1 MENLDKELELIKK
14 YNSYLYDDVINNINY
29 LIQNG
34 NYPLFLKCYQ
44 IFKENNKETIR
55 WEKSFE
61 LILNGFVNGEYVEL
75 LSNLNRIS

>member
-34 NYPLFLKCYQ
+34 NYSFLK
-44 IFKENNKETIR
+44 
-55 WEKSFE
+55 
-61 LILNGFVNGEYVEL
+61 V
-75 LSNLNRIS
+75 LSNL